1 MKKHDEI
8 QQGLEKYHQ
17 THQHMHHGNPMNREK
32 DTEVTSRENRTQ
44 NSKIRW
50 ENSNLY
56 I

>member
-1 MKKHDEI
+1 MKNHDET

-32 DTEVTSRENRTQ
+32 DTEVTSRENMTQ
-44 NSKIRW
+44 NSKIRGA
-50 ENSNLY
+50 NSNLY